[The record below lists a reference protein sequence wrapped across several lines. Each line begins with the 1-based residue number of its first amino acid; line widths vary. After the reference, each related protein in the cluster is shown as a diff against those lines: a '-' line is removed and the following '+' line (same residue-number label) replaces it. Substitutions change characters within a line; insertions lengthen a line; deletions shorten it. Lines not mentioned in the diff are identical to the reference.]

1 MLLVLVPTM
10 IWVRLR
16 TPWAKGVV
24 EFLCLLPLTIPA
36 LVIVFTPALEGM
48 REQWREAA
56 ENLGATRWQYFR
68 LIAGP
73 VLLPP
78 FLASTLLLFA
88 NAFSA
93 YATAYALT
101 TGIIPLVPI
110 QIGSLVSGNVVA
122 DQQNLSKALGLGMIV
137 VVAIVMAFYAYM
149 QRRASRWLG

>member
-1 MLLVLVPTM
+1 MHSPPTSCT
-10 IWVRLR
+10 RSSTHP
-16 TPWAKGVV
+16 TPK
-24 EFLCLLPLTIPA
+24 PA
-36 LVIVFTPALEGM
+36 TTP
-48 REQWREAA
+48 
-56 ENLGATRWQYFR
+56 
-68 LIAGP
+68 
-73 VLLPP
+73 
-78 FLASTLLLFA
+78 FA

-122 DQQNLSKALGLGMIV
+122 DQQNLGKALGLGMIV